1 MKPGTREE
9 DRQTEDDIA
18 RKNLGP
24 RGVPGAPDRAKMT
37 PQEAKISPSPA
48 SLTVTRPRQFLPEP
62 DHKKRSCA
70 PGMVCLGLR
79 MAGLGMAAPS
89 HSRPFELPGNH
100 STVDN

>member
-18 RKNLGP
+18 RKNLDP

-62 DHKKRSCA
+62 D
-70 PGMVCLGLR
+70 
-79 MAGLGMAAPS
+79 
-89 HSRPFELPGNH
+89 
-100 STVDN
+100 